1 MFSRTTIDNIFSAAK
16 IEEVVG
22 EFVNLRKRGA
32 NFIGLCPFHNEKTPS
47 FSVSPTKELYKCFGC
62 GRAGNVV
69 GFLMEHEKYTYP
81 EALRYLAKKYNI
93 EIDEIISTKESD
105 ENKDEI
111 ASIFIV
117 LAYAQKYFHEHLL
130 NSDEGHAIG
139 MSYFKNRGFNRQT
152 IEKFQLGFS
161 PSGWD
166 TFSQHALRKGYNE
179 KYLIAAGLSIK
190 TDEGKLIDRFHER
203 VMFPIFS
210 ASGRTVGFGARIL
223 SSNPKEAKY
232 INSPETKVFN
242 KGHLL
247 YGLDIAKESIRKS
260 NRCFLVEGYTD
271 VISMHQSGIE
281 NVVASLGTSL
291 TENQT
296 KLIKRHSG
304 NLSFIFDGDEAGLKA
319 SIRGID
325 IALKDELNLQVI
337 VLPDTEDPDS
347 FCKKNTPPDVLDYF
361 NKQSEDFIFFK
372 SKLLLKGNENDP
384 IQRAQAIN
392 SIILSISY
400 INNRISR
407 SMYINELSNKFNI
420 PEDILHSE
428 VNRVLINKFQS
439 KVNTSTDI
447 AEKVKKPV
455 KAQYTLKIP
464 VEQEREIVKL
474 LITKGNEIYY
484 DDITVAEYLIT
495 RIGDSEW
502 DDQNLKEVYNY
513 FYRFYFENKTSPD
526 PKVFIRHEDI
536 RFQQI
541 VIEFI
546 DIDELAVSKNWQT
559 HDVDVPIRDIKRD
572 VDSACYHF
580 ELRKLQNMR
589 SINRKLLKEQN
600 LSNEKM
606 DEIIEMDKYISEKI
620 SEISKGNITYI

>member
-1 MFSRTTIDNIFSAAK
+1 MFSRNSIDNIFSAAK

-22 EFVNLRKRGA
+22 EFVNLKRRGA
-32 NFIGLCPFHNEKTPS
+32 NYIGLCPFHSEKTPS
-47 FSVSPTKELYKCFGC
+47 FSVSPTKELFKCFGC
-62 GRAGNVV
+62 GKAGNVV

-81 EALRYLAKKYNI
+81 EALKYLAKKYNI
-93 EIDEIISTKESD
+93 EIEEIASPKEDDED
-105 ENKDEI
+105 RDEI
-111 ASIFIV
+111 ASIFVI
-117 LAYAQKYFHEHLL
+117 LAYAQKYFFEHLL

-139 MSYFKNRGFNRQT
+139 MSYFKSRGFSRQT
-152 IEKFQLGFS
+152 IEKYQLGFS
-161 PSGWD
+161 PSGRD
-166 TFSQHALRKGYNE
+166 TFSQHAIRKGYNE
-179 KYLIAAGLSIK
+179 KYLLAAGLSIK
-190 TDEGKLIDRFHER
+190 TDDGKLIDRFRER
-203 VMFPIFS
+203 AMFPIHS
-210 ASGRTVGFGARIL
+210 PSGRTVGFGARIL
-223 SSNPKEAKY
+223 NSNPKEAKY

-247 YGLDIAKESIRKS
+247 YGLNLAKDAIRKQ
-260 NRCFLVEGYTD
+260 NGCYLVEGYTD
-271 VISMHQSGIE
+271 VISMYQSGIE

-296 KLIKRHSG
+296 KLIKRHSN

-325 IALKDELNLQVI
+325 IALKDELNLKVI
-337 VLPDTEDPDS
+337 VLPENEDPDS
-347 FCKKNTPPDVLDYF
+347 YCRKNNPADVLDFF

-384 IQRAQAIN
+384 IQRSQAIN
-392 SIILSISY
+392 SIISSISF

-407 SMYINELSNKFNI
+407 SMYITELSKKFSI

-428 VNRVLINKFQS
+428 VNRALINKFNA
-439 KVNTSTDI
+439 KTNVSTDI
-447 AEKVKKPV
+447 AQKIKRPPKN
-455 KAQYTLKIP
+455 QFTIKIP
-464 VEQEREIVKL
+464 IEQEKEIIKL

-484 DDITVAEYLIT
+484 NDITVAEYLIT

-502 DDQNLKEVYNY
+502 EDQNLKEIYNFFHLY
-513 FYRFYFENKTSPD
+513 YIEHKASPD
-526 PKVFIRHEDI
+526 PKLFIRHEDI

-546 DIDELAVSKNWQT
+546 DVEELTASKNWGN
-559 HDVDVPIRDIKRD
+559 HDVNVPLRDIKRE

-580 ELRKLQNMR
+580 EIRKLQNMR
-589 SINRKLLKEQN
+589 TVNRKLLREEN
-600 LSNEKM
+600 LTNEKM
-606 DEIIEMDKYISEKI
+606 DEIIELDKYISEKI

>member
-1 MFSRTTIDNIFSAAK
+1 MLSRTTIDNIFSAAR

-22 EFVNLRKRGA
+22 EFVNLKKRGA
-32 NFIGLCPFHNEKTPS
+32 NYIGLCPFHTEKTPS

-62 GRAGNVV
+62 GKAGNVV
-69 GFLMEHEKYTYP
+69 GFLMEHEKYSYP
-81 EALRYLAKKYNI
+81 EALKYLAKKYNI
-93 EIDEIISTKESD
+93 EIDEIVSHKEDD
-105 ENKDEI
+105 EEKDEI

-139 MSYFKNRGFNRQT
+139 MSYFKTRGFSRQT
-152 IEKFQLGFS
+152 IEKFQLGFC
-161 PSGWD
+161 PSGRD

-179 KYLIAAGLSIK
+179 KFLIAAGLSIK
-190 TDEGKLIDRFHER
+190 TEEGKLIDRFRER
-203 VMFPIFS
+203 AMFPIFS
-210 ASGRTVGFGARIL
+210 ASGRTLGFGARTL

-247 YGLDIAKESIRKS
+247 YGLDLAKDSIRKS
-260 NRCFLVEGYTD
+260 NRCYLVEGYTD

-347 FCKKNTPPDVLDYF
+347 FCKKNTPADVLEYF
-361 NKQSEDFIFFK
+361 KTQSEDFIFFK

-384 IQRAQAIN
+384 IQRSQAIN

-400 INNRISR
+400 IGNRISR
-407 SMYINELSNKFNI
+407 SMYINELSKKFSI

-439 KVNTSTDI
+439 KVNVSTDI
-447 AEKVKKPV
+447 SEKVKKPL
-455 KAQYTLKIP
+455 KTQYTLKIP
-464 VEQEREIVKL
+464 IEQEKEIIKL

-502 DDQNLKEVYNY
+502 EDINLKEVYNFY
-513 FYRFYFENKTSPD
+513 FKYYFENKTSPD
-526 PKVFIRHEDI
+526 AKVFIRHEDI

-546 DIDELAVSKNWQT
+546 DIDELAVSKNWQN
-559 HDVDVPIRDIKRD
+559 HDVEVPERDIRRE

-580 ELRKLQNMR
+580 EIRKLQNMR
-589 SINRKLLKEQN
+589 SLNRKLLKEQN
-600 LSNEKM
+600 LTNEKM
-606 DEIIEMDKYISEKI
+606 DEIIELDKYISEKI
-620 SEISKGNITYI
+620 LEISKGNTTYI